1 MLLRI
6 FSCHCSLG
14 TGTGKVHEVNRRS
27 ISVQECFPHTPA
39 WTEELLPW
47 WEQLSK
53 LVHHK
58 QDYGSKK
65 GK

>member
-27 ISVQECFPHTPA
+27 ISVQECFPYRPRMDRGA
-39 WTEELLPW
+39 PSLVGAA
-47 WEQLSK
+47 EQTGTSQARL
-53 LVHHK
+53 
-58 QDYGSKK
+58 Q
-65 GK
+65 